1 MLRHGLPA
9 ATPGGT
15 GAAGQERPRA
25 ENAAACAD
33 ASARL
38 IHPGDDMSQDLIESF
53 EAGIAT
59 LTMNRPEARNAFTRE
74 MMDALSEALP
84 RLAVDPA
91 VRLVVVTG
99 TGNAFCAGGDV
110 KSFAKNVA
118 AAPAALSFDTKVTDL
133 RARMEVARWLHEMP
147 KPTLAVIPGPAAG
160 AGLSVA
166 LACDLRIAADDAK
179 LTTAFSKIGL
189 SGDFGGSYFLNHLVG
204 AARAR
209 EMYFTGQVIT
219 GAEAQRIGLVNRAV
233 PAAQLADAARAWA
246 AELAALPTVAVGYMK
261 RNLNT
266 GLRGSLSDVLDAEAL
281 HMIRTFE
288 TEDHKGA
295 AVAFV
300 EKRAPSFKG
309 R

>member
-1 MLRHGLPA
+1 
-9 ATPGGT
+9 
-15 GAAGQERPRA
+15 
-25 ENAAACAD
+25 
-33 ASARL
+33 
-38 IHPGDDMSQDLIESF
+38 MSQDLIESF

-204 AARAR
+204 GARAR